1 MIPDNNDK
9 LSNMK
14 ASIASLTNDVE
25 RIMIDLEKLED
36 GNKNPLAN

>member
-1 MIPDNNDK
+1 
-9 LSNMK
+9 MK

-25 RIMIDLEKLED
+25 RILSDIEKLED